1 MIVQNLN
8 FGLPN
13 NYTLIFVIKPK
24 MNAFVQSFNHS
35 KTNICIV

>member
-13 NYTLIFVIKPK
+13 NYTLTFVIKPK
-24 MNAFVQSFNHS
+24 MNAFVQSSVLIILKHIFF
-35 KTNICIV
+35 